1 MDQGVIRRKLA
12 GAPRDGQAAPVIG
25 GAERALPLAMARAAR
40 DGFGLALDCPLV
52 RPHRYSLTEV
62 LDLPGDRALIVLLQG
77 PREALG
83 LLVLDADMLSGLIEA
98 QTLGKVMAQ
107 APPPRKPTRT
117 DAAMVADWVDAVMAN
132 LEDQLLTEEDLIW
145 TDGFRYSGYLDE
157 ARPLAL
163 MLEDTDYKVLTVDV
177 DLAGQRKAGVILAL
191 PADGHGRRPQRS
203 TAPALPDPQEG
214 LRFTAALGAQVMEA
228 EVVLQAVLTRLSL
241 PLSAVIG
248 MQVGDVLV
256 LPQAALE
263 KVDLAGADG
272 RSRGHGRLGQVKGM
286 RAGRVQQCG
295 EADRIGKPAAASGTA
310 TVTGPE
316 APQQDASGRIGH
328 PPAGTLPLAAAS

>member
-117 DAAMVADWVDAVMAN
+117 DAAMVAGFTDSAH
-132 LEDQLLTEEDLIW
+132 LTH
-145 TDGFRYSGYLDE
+145 TFRSI
-157 ARPLAL
+157 
-163 MLEDTDYKVLTVDV
+163 M
-177 DLAGQRKAGVILAL
+177 
-191 PADGHGRRPQRS
+191 
-203 TAPALPDPQEG
+203 G
-214 LRFTAALGAQVMEA
+214 LKPS
-228 EVVLQAVLTRLSL
+228 AVLAHAQAQRIRLF
-241 PLSAVIG
+241 
-248 MQVGDVLV
+248 
-256 LPQAALE
+256 AA
-263 KVDLAGADG
+263 
-272 RSRGHGRLGQVKGM
+272 
-286 RAGRVQQCG
+286 
-295 EADRIGKPAAASGTA
+295 
-310 TVTGPE
+310 
-316 APQQDASGRIGH
+316 
-328 PPAGTLPLAAAS
+328 